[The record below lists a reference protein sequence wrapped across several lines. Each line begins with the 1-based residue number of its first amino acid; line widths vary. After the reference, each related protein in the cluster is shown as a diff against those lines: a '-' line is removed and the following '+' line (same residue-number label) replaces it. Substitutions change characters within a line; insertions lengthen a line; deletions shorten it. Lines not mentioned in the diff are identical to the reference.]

1 MILPGGTVVLATAI
15 VDVVV
20 VARVPTD
27 VPVEFGSTLVLEV
40 VPEVEAAPGHPP
52 AGAGMMSPE

>member
-1 MILPGGTVVLATAI
+1 
-15 VDVVV
+15 
-20 VARVPTD
+20 
-27 VPVEFGSTLVLEV
+27 VLEV

>member
-27 VPVEFGSTLVLEV
+27 VPVEFGSTLVLVV
-40 VPEVEAAPGHPP
+40 VPEADAEPGHPP
-52 AGAGMMSPE
+52 AGAGMMSPA